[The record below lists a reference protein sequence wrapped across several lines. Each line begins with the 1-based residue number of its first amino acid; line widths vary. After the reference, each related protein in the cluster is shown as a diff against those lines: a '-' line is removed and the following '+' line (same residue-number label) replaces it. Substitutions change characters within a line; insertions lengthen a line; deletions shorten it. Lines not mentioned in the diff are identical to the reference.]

1 MAIGSMLRAPR
12 ISPDV
17 ALHFE
22 GWTIPKGVSAR
33 GGAKRGCTQP
43 TDSQPDSR
51 VDVQLLDAPR
61 RWRVPEPR
69 PIRAGTLV
77 LPWRAAADHAE
88 PLCAVCEGVEG
99 VHGPEVRVHI
109 GVQADTD
116 SLVYMQLYHTLAEL
130 YRPGAPR
137 LRLFQTDAS
146 DVVPKHGLLFPFP
159 KLASVGVRVAVE
171 SRAD

>member
-22 GWTIPKGVSAR
+22 GWTIPKGTPVSMSSYWMHRDAGVFPNPGRFEPERWFCR
-33 GGAKRGCTQP
+33 G
-43 TDSQPDSR
+43 
-51 VDVQLLDAPR
+51 VQLR
-61 RWRVPEPR
+61 IMQSHYVPFAKGS
-69 PIRAGTLV
+69 RACMG
-77 LPWRAAADHAE
+77 
-88 PLCAVCEGVEG
+88 
-99 VHGPEVRVHI
+99 
-109 GVQADTD
+109 QN
-116 SLVYMQLYHTLAEL
+116 LVYMQLYHTLAEL

-159 KLASVGVRVAVE
+159 RLASVGVRVAVE